1 MPPHLQIFKILFK
14 ERYKD
19 PTLQLMLPV
28 MLAGYVFV
36 PAFLEKGQFLD
47 YAIVIAY
54 IPIISLPETIALS
67 LALRNII
74 FVLGDHL
81 TSGSIVS
88 FLMMPIKRSM
98 FFLMSYVLDVVLP
111 YLFWLVS
118 NYFYLADIE
127 YINALT
133 NLLSL
138 TYTAGYFFST
148 SVILFYTL
156 LLRSNGASTLASL
169 FTLGSI
175 FIIGGFG
182 NYALVSTDPHLLAVT
197 SFMNPYPLLLYYSFT
212 QRQNIIPFLFT
223 GIMIDFVSAI
233 VLAIISFLMFIR
245 LEV

>member
-1 MPPHLQIFKILFK
+1 
-14 ERYKD
+14 
-19 PTLQLMLPV
+19 MLPV
-28 MLAGYVFV
+28 MLAGYVFI
-36 PAFLEKGQFLD
+36 PAFLEKGAFLP
-47 YAIVIAY
+47 YALVVSY

-88 FLMMPIKRSM
+88 FLMMPVKRST
-98 FFLMSYVLDVVLP
+98 FFLMSYTLDIILP
-111 YLFWLVS
+111 YLFWLIS
-118 NYFYLADIE
+118 NYFYLADIN
-127 YINALT
+127 YINGLT

-148 SVILFYTL
+148 TVILFLTL
-156 LLRSNGASTLASL
+156 LLKSNGASTLASM

-182 NYALVSTDPHLLAVT
+182 NYSLASTNPSVLGIT

-212 QRQNIIPFLFT
+212 PNP
-223 GIMIDFVSAI
+223 V
-233 VLAIISFLMFIR
+233 IISFLMNGIIVDFIIAIILSIISFIMFLR